1 VYIAELSNGTTKVGK
16 TGNPRERLSTHNE
29 QAAPHGAEIVRLWLS
44 VPHQNPADNERAL
57 VSFARKRCSG
67 SVRQEYFL
75 GLTFQTLVDV
85 ASALTWVSVDLG
97 EIASRDVIEPPFGQ
111 VSVEDRDLVDIAR
124 ERIAGLFGRR
134 RDGTYTMTMANTTG
148 DPQEFR
154 TEVEAMARV
163 RGCSVAE
170 VLSMTRLQVM
180 EEMLTSIV
188 RTEALELK
196 AYALRTGHLEVLE
209 TMGDLLDEADLR
221 GRETK
226 Q

>member
-1 VYIAELSNGTTKVGK
+1 MLPEGEIEV
-16 TGNPRERLSTHNE
+16 PSTS
-29 QAAPHGAEIVRLWLS
+29 QHGA
-44 VPHQNPADNERAL
+44 PASSLAL
-57 VSFARKRCSG
+57 R
-67 SVRQEYFL
+67 
-75 GLTFQTLVDV
+75 
-85 ASALTWVSVDLG
+85 LG
-97 EIASRDVIEPPFGQ
+97 EERGVFREPPFGQ

-134 RDGTYTMTMANTTG
+134 SDGTYTMTMANTTG